1 MPSYSDVSLVG
12 SVIETIAKVARGAM
26 MARKIKRQMA
36 MLRNRKG
43 MEKTARKQMVNVQR
57 TGMKKNAAVSVIE
70 TEIGIVASA
79 GKRNAT
85 ETMTAI
91 VEKIDENAAV
101 PVIVVNE

>member
-1 MPSYSDVSLVG
+1 MPAYSDVSLVG
-12 SVIETIAKVARGAM
+12 SVIETCTRAATIAR

-43 MEKTARKQMVNVQR
+43 MEKTARKRIVNVQR
-57 TGMKKNAAVSVIE
+57 AGMKKNAAVSVIE
-70 TEIGIVASA
+70 TEIGIVAA
-79 GKRNAT
+79 ARKRNAI

-91 VEKIDENAAV
+91 VEKIDENAAA